1 MANHLTVDLASKF
14 SALCVQDERGRVL
27 HQADSRGKSATEFAD
42 EIALTA
48 ERFDVWLILIE
59 DVPYGISS
67 QAMVKPVLR
76 LQGIIIK
83 ALADKNL
90 LGLTLFIN
98 PQSWQKTF
106 GINPRDKQPVREEH
120 ARLQALEFGYEPPD
134 LIGQYAASLPE
145 GTKVLKKHTNPLAKT
160 MTDYIDAF
168 LMGRFVLRQG
178 LFGDITKL
186 SGVQPP
192 SV

>member
-1 MANHLTVDLASKF
+1 MPNHLTVDLASKF
-14 SALCVQDERGRVL
+14 SALCVQDERGGVL
-27 HQADSRGKSATEFAD
+27 HQADSRGKTAIAWAE

-90 LGLTLFIN
+90 LGITLFIN
-98 PQSWQKTF
+98 PSSWQRTYEGVSRGKA
-106 GINPRDKQPVREEH
+106 PEREEA
-120 ARLQALEFGYEPPD
+120 ARQAALSLGYTPPD
-134 LIGQYAASLPE
+134 LISQYAASLLE
-145 GTKVLKKHTNPLAKT
+145 GAKALKKHTNPLAKT
-160 MTDYIDAF
+160 MTDYIDAY
-168 LMGRFVLRQG
+168 LMGKFVLRQG
-178 LFGDITKL
+178 QFGDLAKL

-192 SV
+192 SI

>member
-1 MANHLTVDLASKF
+1 MTAHLTVDLASKF
-14 SALCVQDERGRVL
+14 SALCVQDERGQVL

-42 EIALTA
+42 EVALTA
-48 ERFDVWLILIE
+48 ERFDVWLVLIE

-98 PQSWQKTF
+98 PQSWQRTF
-106 GINPRDKQPVREEH
+106 GINPRDKPAVREEV
-120 ARLQALEFGYEPPD
+120 ARLAALEFGYSPPD
-134 LIGQYAASLPE
+134 LIAQYAASLPE
-145 GTKVLKKHTNPLAKT
+145 GAKVLKKNTNPLAKT

-178 LFGDITKL
+178 LFGDLTKM

>member
-1 MANHLTVDLASKF
+1 MSAHLTVDLASKF
-14 SALCVQDERGRVL
+14 SALCVQDERGQVL
-27 HQADSRGKSATEFAD
+27 HQADSRGKTASDWAD

-48 ERFDVWLILIE
+48 ERFDVWLTLIE

-83 ALADKNL
+83 ALIDKNL
-90 LGLTLFIN
+90 LGSTLFIN

-106 GINPRDKQPVREEH
+106 GINPREKPAVREET
-120 ARLQALEFGYEPPD
+120 ARLAALEFGYAPPD
-134 LIGQYAASLPE
+134 LIGQYTSSLPE
-145 GTKVLKKHTNPLAKT
+145 GTKVLKKNTNPLAKT
-160 MTDYIDAF
+160 MTDYIDAY

-178 LFGDITKL
+178 QFGDLAKM
-186 SGVQPP
+186 SGIQPP
-192 SV
+192 SI

>member
-1 MANHLTVDLASKF
+1 MPTHLTVDLASKF
-14 SALCVQDERGRVL
+14 SALCVQDERGQVL
-27 HQADSRGKSATEFAD
+27 HQADSRGKTASDFAD
-42 EIALTA
+42 EIAITA

-83 ALADKNL
+83 ALIDKNL
-90 LGLTLFIN
+90 LGLALFIN
-98 PQSWQKTF
+98 PSSWQKTYE
-106 GINPRDKQPVREEH
+106 GVSRGKQPEREEA
-120 ARLQALEFGYEPPD
+120 ARLAALSFGYSPPD
-134 LIGQYAASLPE
+134 LIGQYTATLPE
-145 GTKVLKKHTNPLAKT
+145 GAKVLKKNTNPLAKT
-160 MTDYIDAF
+160 MTDYIDAY

-178 LFGDITKL
+178 QFGDLAKL

-192 SV
+192 SI